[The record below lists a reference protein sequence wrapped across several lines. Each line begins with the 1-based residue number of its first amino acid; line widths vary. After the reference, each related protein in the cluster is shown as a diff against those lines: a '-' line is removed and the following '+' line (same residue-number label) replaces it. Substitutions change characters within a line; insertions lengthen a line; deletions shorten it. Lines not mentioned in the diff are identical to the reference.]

1 MNKRVK
7 LCIFTLV
14 FLLIVLAISLIYF
27 INQYMILKNK
37 QSKNFGNSVIYSE
50 KINNH
55 KTVDKNILFIGNS
68 ITYHGIC
75 SYWFGS
81 WGMASSSRD
90 NDFVHL
96 VVKKLGKNN
105 NVNYAIVPFYF
116 WETNAHDRNEF
127 LPMLDDA
134 LKTQNDYVVIQLG
147 ENVTNFSSYER
158 DYIDLINYIKDK
170 TPNVKIVVM
179 GNFQFATTPKKTK
192 GKISACKKTQVE
204 YIDLSDIDN
213 EKYYLGSNKKVLG
226 DDNKYHLIEHEGVML
241 HPNDKAMQVYADR
254 IYDALINNE

>member
-37 QSKNFGNSVIYSE
+37 QSKNFGNSIIYSE

-55 KTVDKNILFIGNS
+55 KAVDKNILFIGNS

-116 WETNAHDRNEF
+116 GK
-127 LPMLDDA
+127 PMR
-134 LKTQNDYVVIQLG
+134 TT
-147 ENVTNFSSYER
+147 EMNFCQC
-158 DYIDLINYIKDK
+158 L
-170 TPNVKIVVM
+170 M
-179 GNFQFATTPKKTK
+179 M
-192 GKISACKKTQVE
+192 
-204 YIDLSDIDN
+204 
-213 EKYYLGSNKKVLG
+213 
-226 DDNKYHLIEHEGVML
+226 H
-241 HPNDKAMQVYADR
+241 
-254 IYDALINNE
+254 